1 MARDRVRQ
9 RREFVLVGWSASGSE
24 PSLASSGS
32 IVEFENDLIEQM
44 QEAVAR
50 KHGFTVTSHKMELY
64 RLCRICQRIG
74 VAKSEA

>member
-32 IVEFENDLIEQM
+32 IVEFENGQWEFMLDGWGIVRGDAFAGGRQVAVLILR
-44 QEAVAR
+44 ALAFR
-50 KHGFTVTSHKMELY
+50 
-64 RLCRICQRIG
+64 
-74 VAKSEA
+74 